1 MYFKKT
7 LFLSLFFMNLSPAN
21 VNQTVPANGKPALWG
36 TVALGASLY
45 IADQLRLG
53 FIKDTQKM
61 KKLEK
66 TLRWAGISLDN
77 ETEYGFLSI
86 FSLTI
91 FRGYGSTLS
100 RYHKEIKEHQKLQ
113 QNKLTRLSI
122 APLIVYLG
130 LIGSSNLLKGMRAP
144 VA

>member
-7 LFLSLFFMNLSPAN
+7 LFLSLIFMNLSSAN
-21 VNQTVPANGKPALWG
+21 IDQTVPANGKTALWG

-45 IADQLRLG
+45 VADQLRLG
-53 FIKDTQKM
+53 FIKDGQKM

-66 TLRWAGISLDN
+66 TLRWAGISLAN
-77 ETEYGFLSI
+77 ETQYGLLSI
-86 FSLTI
+86 FSLTT

-100 RYHKEIKEHQKLQ
+100 RYDKEIKEHQKLQ

-122 APLIVYLG
+122 APFIVYLG
-130 LIGSSNLLKGMRAP
+130 LIGSSNLLKGMHAS